1 MPERGTPE
9 HYAMVLLDE
18 ILLQGDDSLLT
29 QELVKKKGY
38 TDSVDGGINL
48 LGNAFNYNGPML
60 WIANLI
66 YDSSVKPDQI
76 LESASSVIESVREKP
91 VTKDQLN
98 RALVKFRA
106 RFYQNLTQFGGLG
119 RADLMASFALFD
131 DNPAPINSLENNLRN
146 VTPELIQKTAQE
158 FLRPTNRTILLVE
171 AGAQTKTNAS
181 LKGVAQ

>member
-1 MPERGTPE
+1 MPDRGTPE
-9 HYAMVLLDE
+9 HYAMVLLDQ

-29 QELVKKKGY
+29 QELVKKRGF

-48 LGNAFNYNGPML
+48 LGNQFNYQGPML

-66 YDSSVKPDQI
+66 HDSSVKPDQI
-76 LESASSVIESVREKP
+76 LAAADSVIDGVREKP
-91 VTKDQLN
+91 VAKEQLN

-106 RFYQNLTQFGGLG
+106 HYYRNLTQFGGLG

-131 DNPAPINSLENNLRN
+131 DNPAPINSLETNLQS

-158 FLRPTNRTILLVE
+158 YLRRTNRTILIVE
-171 AGAQTKTNAS
+171 AGATPKEATSA
-181 LKGVAQ
+181 KEGAK